1 MKQLIQNTHTT
12 ACILSV
18 AALLLGGC
26 TQDEALPG
34 GKTETEVNTRV
45 TGDDVPVTITPP
57 LRAPPSFDFVARWFQ
72 DGEFPCSILFSVQR
86 ASLLSQSIHST
97 PTAFLYFLFITP
109 HRPYIEKHGERQQ
122 RY

>member
-26 TQDEALPG
+26 SQDEALPG
-34 GKTETEVNTRV
+34 GKTEAEVNTRV

-57 LRAPPSFDFVARWFQ
+57 LRPPPPLTSSPVGSKTGSSLAAYFFL
-72 DGEFPCSILFSVQR
+72 CSV
-86 ASLLSQSIHST
+86 
-97 PTAFLYFLFITP
+97 PAF
-109 HRPYIEKHGERQQ
+109 
-122 RY
+122 